1 MYTREL
7 LRLGLRLA
15 EQGRLSDHDGSAEAR
30 SRTCGSVVIADVR
43 LDGGRVT
50 AFGQD
55 VKACAVGQ
63 ASAAVLGSYVVG
75 LTRDQITEAHRSFES
90 YLNGL
95 SDEPGAWPELQ
106 LLAAVREHKGRH
118 AAALLPYDAVLA
130 AIDQAVS
137 ESRNAATS
145 SS

>member
-1 MYTREL
+1 VYSREL

-15 EQGRLSDHDGSAEAR
+15 EQGRLSEFHGSAEVR
-30 SRTCGSVVIADVR
+30 SRACGSVVIADVR
-43 LDGGRVT
+43 LGGGRVV

-63 ASAAVLGSYVVG
+63 ASAAVLGSYIFG
-75 LTRDQITEAHRSFES
+75 LTREEIASAREILAN
-90 YLNGL
+90 YLNGVSGDL
-95 SDEPGAWPELQ
+95 GGWPELQ
-106 LLAAVREHKGRH
+106 ELAAVREHKGRH
-118 AAALLPYDAVLA
+118 AAALLPYDAVIA

-137 ESRNAATS
+137 SSRNAATS

>member
-1 MYTREL
+1 VYSREL

-15 EQGRLSDHDGSAEAR
+15 EQERLSESHGSAEAR
-30 SRTCGSVVIADVR
+30 SRICGSVVIADVR
-43 LDGGRVT
+43 MDGARVT

-63 ASAAVLGSYVVG
+63 ASAAVLGSHVIG
-75 LTRDQITEAHRSFES
+75 LTHVELAGARATLAN

-95 SDEPGAWPELQ
+95 SDDLSNWPELQ
-106 LLAAVREHKGRH
+106 LLADVRQHKGRH

-137 ESRNAATS
+137 RSRNAATS
-145 SS
+145 DN